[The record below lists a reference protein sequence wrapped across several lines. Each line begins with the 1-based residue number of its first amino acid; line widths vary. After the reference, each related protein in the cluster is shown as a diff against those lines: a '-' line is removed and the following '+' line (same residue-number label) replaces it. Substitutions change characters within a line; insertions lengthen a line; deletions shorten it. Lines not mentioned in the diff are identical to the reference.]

1 MQYIII
7 INLIISAIVFIGTS
21 VVFYDKGRKAERHEW
36 QAQQSVFLASIAKAK
51 AENDAR
57 IDKQRKKHE
66 KILLTVMS
74 SHNEK
79 TEKLNA
85 DIDKLRRDGL
95 RFKSSSSSNC
105 GKGTGKAE
113 STSVLAAK
121 NEYRLSEE
129 TTRRLLDVGR
139 EAEMLQELR
148 NNLID
153 VCSQYVEAYDDD
165 IN

>member
-79 TEKLNA
+79 TEKL
-85 DIDKLRRDGL
+85 
-95 RFKSSSSSNC
+95 
-105 GKGTGKAE
+105 
-113 STSVLAAK
+113 VL
-121 NEYRLSEE
+121 
-129 TTRRLLDVGR
+129 
-139 EAEMLQELR
+139 
-148 NNLID
+148 
-153 VCSQYVEAYDDD
+153 
-165 IN
+165 